1 MAGVFLSGTAPRV
14 VSGICCSACHLVF
27 LSCLFLLSILCTLC
41 YWPSHWS
48 LLLSAYHLVFLSCP
62 FSPSCPSST
71 IGPVTA
77 CFPECFSVCLC
88 VFFVVCVCRFLLLQG
103 LIVFQWGGGRQ
114 NVSFSCITTGV
125 PCLFFEVTRLLVDTM
140 CKTLPYSTD
149 ISSYVIL

>member
-62 FSPSCPSST
+62 FSPSCPSSA

-88 VFFVVCVCRFLLLQG
+88 VFFCCVC
-103 LIVFQWGGGRQ
+103 
-114 NVSFSCITTGV
+114 VSFSFVVGFNCFLMGWGEAE
-125 PCLFFEVTRLLVDTM
+125 CKLFLYYHWGSLFVF
-140 CKTLPYSTD
+140 
-149 ISSYVIL
+149 